1 MVPKSRTFAANP
13 ASVAEARRFVRQTL
27 AGWQADDFEDRA
39 VHVLSELATNSVI
52 HARSSFVV
60 ELSLDAAGLRLCVS
74 DDSGRHP
81 VRKSRSAQ
89 ATTGRGLALVEALST
104 AWGVDRNGSGSG
116 KTVWVLLTAQ
126 PDEGRESTDRSGP
139 LELLAPPDDIDA
151 DPDEGIRACLSRP
164 AA

>member
-1 MVPKSRTFAANP
+1 MVPESRTFAADP

-27 AGWQADDFEDRA
+27 AGWQADHFEDRA

-52 HARSSFVV
+52 HARSGFVV
-60 ELSLDAAGLRLCVS
+60 ELSLDPAGLRLCVS
-74 DDSGRHP
+74 DDSARRP

-89 ATTGRGLALVEALST
+89 ATTGRGIALVEALSA
-104 AWGVDRNGSGSG
+104 AWGVDRNGSG

-126 PDEGRESTDRSGP
+126 PDEGREPTGRSVP
-139 LELLAPPDDIDA
+139 LELFAPPDDIDA
-151 DPDEGIRACLSRP
+151 DPDEGVWACLTRP